1 MEEKRVIIYNRVSTV
16 TQEKADSLNEQTDE
30 CIRFCNSK
38 KYKIVKIFKDVKTG
52 TTSDRDG
59 YKELKKHIQKKDF
72 DTLVV
77 LEISRLGRT
86 MKELLFF
93 FEDLNKQEIEF
104 ISLREPAFNTNTPDG
119 KFLMNIRLS
128 AIQFERDNTANR
140 VTERL
145 YFKAGKGQWITG
157 NPPMG
162 YKLINKKLVIDEE
175 KAPIIRG
182 VFNDFLEGHSL
193 CSISAK
199 NNFTWGSRR
208 VKRILTNP
216 VYKGYIRYGN
226 RSSDGKKGKK
236 EPFLVKG
243 WQEPIIPEKDYD
255 LAQELLKRIPKVVP
269 VHHKPALLSGLLKCK
284 HCGANVLRKRGNTYN
299 KNLYY
304 GCNMNW
310 LIYSDKLYY
319 KDHEKCTAGTIKGEL
334 LEKAVIEA
342 LKEEIKKLD
351 FNTIEVSKDVNNDK
365 KVISNKIKKNKA
377 RLERIYELYIDGE
390 IPKDK
395 YISEKH
401 SLEEEILLLE
411 NQSFDNQEKEKKVSN
426 NELIKSYFE
435 KLDLTDVVEANKI
448 LKIII
453 KKIVVY
459 RYKKAAKDD
468 FELEIY
474 LNI

>member
-16 TQEKADSLNEQTDE
+16 TQEKSDSLNEQTDE
-30 CIRFCNSK
+30 CIRYCNSK
-38 KYKIVKIFKDVKTG
+38 KYKIVKIFKDVRTG
-52 TTSDRDG
+52 TTVDRDG

-72 DTLVV
+72 DLLVV

-104 ISLREPAFNTNTPDG
+104 VSLREPAFNTNTPDG

-145 YFKAGKGQWITG
+145 YFKASKGQWIAG
-157 NPPMG
+157 NPPIG
-162 YKLINKKLVIDEE
+162 YKLVDKKLIIDEE
-175 KAPIIRG
+175 KASIVREI
-182 VFNDFLEGHSL
+182 FKDFLDGCSL

-199 NNFTWGSRR
+199 NNFTWGSKR

-216 VYKGYIRYGN
+216 TYKGYIRYGN
-226 RSSDGKKGKK
+226 RSSNGKKGKK
-236 EPFLVKG
+236 EAILVKG
-243 WQEPIIPEKDYD
+243 WQEAIISEEDYN
-255 LAQELLKRIPKVVP
+255 LAQELLKRVP
-269 VHHKPALLSGLLKCK
+269 RAPITQKPSLLGGLLKCK
-284 HCGANVLRKRGNTYN
+284 HCGSNVLRKKGNTYN

-310 LIYSDKLYY
+310 LISSDKLFY
-319 KDHEKCTAGTIKGEL
+319 KDHEKCPAGTIKGEF

-342 LKEEIKKLD
+342 LKKEIEKLD
-351 FNTIEVSKDVNNDK
+351 FNTIKTSREIKKDKN
-365 KVISNKIKKNKA
+365 VILNKIKKYKA

-390 IPKDK
+390 ISKNK
-395 YISEKH
+395 YLSEKH

-411 NQSFDNQEKEKKVSN
+411 NQNFDKEEKEKQLSN
-426 NELIKSYFE
+426 NEIVKSYFE

-459 RYKKAAKDD
+459 RDKKAPKND